1 MSDRPFFPVFPEK
14 IAPAQRETM
23 EHLLSSKTFASSP
36 RLRAVLQYLLRSL
49 EAGTS
54 EAITEQSIGQT
65 VFGRTEGYNAAEDN
79 IVRVTLR
86 HLRTRLEKYY
96 QSEGQN
102 EPLLLDIPKG
112 KYIPVFH
119 PRETPEA
126 PIPEPE
132 TVPPIASATEAAF
145 EEPIARPPGS
155 VIRNRLSQPFPARR
169 WLWSSAAVLLAALA
183 FWAGY
188 ATRPGVVPTG
198 TGKAGILGSL
208 CNKANRLL
216 VVVVDT
222 NLQIYRSVFGKQ
234 VLLQDYIKHQYGN
247 EPLATNDPR
256 MATVI
261 GMATDSNE
269 TNISSTILAVAVR
282 RELPHFNLEVKHPH
296 SVSIRDF
303 QSEGS
308 VVLLGGPWSD
318 PWGQLFEGRL
328 NFRLLPLP
336 TVPSLSEIHNTNPQP
351 GEATDFVP
359 HRDGIQSVNYVRI
372 AILPNYSN
380 TGYVFLVGA
389 TSTEALEAG
398 GQFLLSDQSLSLLK
412 SQLHLQDLSTHLP
425 LELVLEVRGFDSV
438 PGSAHIVAKRFRKSS

>member
-1 MSDRPFFPVFPEK
+1 
-14 IAPAQRETM
+14 
-23 EHLLSSKTFASSP
+23 
-36 RLRAVLQYLLRSL
+36 
-49 EAGTS
+49 
-54 EAITEQSIGQT
+54 
-65 VFGRTEGYNAAEDN
+65 
-79 IVRVTLR
+79 
-86 HLRTRLEKYY
+86 
-96 QSEGQN
+96 
-102 EPLLLDIPKG
+102 
-112 KYIPVFH
+112 
-119 PRETPEA
+119 
-126 PIPEPE
+126 
-132 TVPPIASATEAAF
+132 
-145 EEPIARPPGS
+145 
-155 VIRNRLSQPFPARR
+155 
-169 WLWSSAAVLLAALA
+169 
-183 FWAGY
+183 
-188 ATRPGVVPTG
+188 
-198 TGKAGILGSL
+198 
-208 CNKANRLL
+208 
-216 VVVVDT
+216 
-222 NLQIYRSVFGKQ
+222 
-234 VLLQDYIKHQYGN
+234 
-247 EPLATNDPR
+247 

-269 TNISSTILAVAVR
+269 TNLSSTIFAVAVR
-282 RELPHFNLEVKHPH
+282 RELPHFDLEVKHPR